1 MFELLS
7 EFAKELLGLGL
18 EAAELEMRHMGWR
31 AFVVFC
37 FAVLAIRLADRRLLG
52 HGAGFDII
60 AAVVLGSVLSRGIN
74 GDASFLPSLGAG
86 ALLVVFHQVLGTLA
100 YRFHAVSQLIKGR
113 TQLLVKD
120 GEVQESEM
128 RRCKITPDDLNEHL
142 RLNGRVLGAGNVAEA
157 RLERNGSI
165 SVVRRRTPGGEG

>member
-7 EFAKELLGLGL
+7 EFAKELPGLGL

-37 FAVLAIRLADRRLLG
+37 F
-52 HGAGFDII
+52 
-60 AAVVLGSVLSRGIN
+60 
-74 GDASFLPSLGAG
+74 
-86 ALLVVFHQVLGTLA
+86 VFHQVLGTLA
-100 YRFHAVSQLIKGR
+100 YRFHRVSQLIKGR

-120 GEVQESEM
+120 GKVQESEM

-142 RLNGRVLGAGNVAEA
+142 RLNGRVLGPGDVAEA

-165 SVVRRRTPGGEG
+165 SVVRRRTPGGED